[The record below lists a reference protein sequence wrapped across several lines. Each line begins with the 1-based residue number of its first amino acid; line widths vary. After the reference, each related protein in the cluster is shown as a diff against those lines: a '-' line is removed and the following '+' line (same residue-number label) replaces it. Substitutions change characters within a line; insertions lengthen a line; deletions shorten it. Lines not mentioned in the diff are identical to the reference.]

1 MANKPYYDIGVH
13 MGEVI
18 SQGLTKAST
27 GTAQFIL
34 RVKILGVPDGT
45 NYVAHSVQYERSIYM
60 ALTEKT
66 MQYVV
71 PKLQQLG
78 FTGQSI
84 SQLDP
89 SHPHHQSFVGNQV
102 DLWCAHENDDKGGVR
117 EKWNISRPQS
127 AMEITPLDSKQVR
140 ELDSL
145 FGRALRQAGTPVL
158 AGGATKINHE
168 NEPLGITDDDIP
180 F

>member
-1 MANKPYYDIGVH
+1 MANSGPFYDIGVH
-13 MGEVI
+13 VGEVI
-18 SQGLTKAST
+18 SQGLTKANT
-27 GTAQFIL
+27 GTPQFIL
-34 RVKILGVPDGT
+34 RVKILGIPEGET
-45 NYVAHSVQYERSIYM
+45 YSTHRTQYERSIYM

-102 DLWCAHENDDKGGVR
+102 DLWCAHENDTKGGVR
-117 EKWNISRPQS
+117 EKWSISRPQS
-127 AMEITPLDSKQVR
+127 EMQITPLDSKQVR

-145 FGRALRQAGTPVL
+145 FGKALGKSAPSEV
-158 AGGATKINHE
+158 ATKSNSRDDSLE
-168 NEPLGITDDDIP
+168 ITDDDIP